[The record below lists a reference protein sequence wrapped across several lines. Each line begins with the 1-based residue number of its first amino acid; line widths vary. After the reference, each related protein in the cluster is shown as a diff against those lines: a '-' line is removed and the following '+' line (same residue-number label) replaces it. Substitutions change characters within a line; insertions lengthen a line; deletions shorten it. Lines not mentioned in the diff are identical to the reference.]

1 MAISLQINTALKFY
15 DTSKET
21 CVIYVNLNIHMTS
34 ITVFGHD
41 QRLYISYTNWAA
53 IKWIESRLFL
63 NMRNIIIFVP
73 RLLIVETAIV
83 LVGEIP
89 M

>member
-1 MAISLQINTALKFY
+1 MAISLQINTALKLY

-41 QRLYISYTNWAA
+41 QRLYISYTNY
-53 IKWIESRLFL
+53 E
-63 NMRNIIIFVP
+63 P
-73 RLLIVETAIV
+73 RSCEMKADCFSI
-83 LVGEIP
+83 
-89 M
+89 